1 MDNWDDHG
9 NLRFSMKDTFVFLG
23 YQCETENQS
32 LNVGH
37 GHLKIAFD
45 IISYKKVLHVVV
57 CSKYYFKGGK
67 WGLVKICNP
76 LTSKVNLVSLI
87 RGSLL
92 LGDSFTW
99 VLVFISFF
107 GKFGT
112 AVSFSFI
119 NAAAGRK
126 QTNVTSFEFVFP
138 DSSKSISTT
147 ATYILP
153 SSLQPVQELVCGEL
167 DKGVV

>member
-1 MDNWDDHG
+1 
-9 NLRFSMKDTFVFLG
+9 MKDIFVFLG
-23 YQCETENQS
+23 YQCKSEKPVFKCRAWSAEKCVWHNFLQKS
-32 LNVGH
+32 C
-37 GHLKIAFD
+37 
-45 IISYKKVLHVVV
+45 VV

-76 LTSKVNLVSLI
+76 LTSKINLVSLI
-87 RGSLL
+87 RVSLL

-99 VLVFISFF
+99 VLVFICFF

-138 DSSKSISTT
+138 DSSKSISTA